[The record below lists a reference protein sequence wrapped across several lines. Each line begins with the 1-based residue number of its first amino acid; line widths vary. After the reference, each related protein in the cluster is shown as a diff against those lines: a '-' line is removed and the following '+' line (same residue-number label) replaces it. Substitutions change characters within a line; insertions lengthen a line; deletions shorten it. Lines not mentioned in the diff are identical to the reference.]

1 MWWRTRLIQFVR
13 FSIIIPSLNEST
25 GIGQTLDNVFTT
37 TDSTE
42 IEVLVSDGGSTD
54 GTLDIARQ
62 HPVTVLCG
70 ASGRAAQMN
79 RAAQQ
84 ARGDWLIFLHADTTL
99 PDNWMPSITQ
109 SGSQWGRFNVRLSGS
124 QWLLRVVET
133 SMNLRSCL
141 TSVATGDQAMF
152 FKRQFFEEI
161 GGFPP
166 MPLMEDVAISKQAR
180 KQHKPACIKQPVITS
195 SRRWEENGILRTVLY
210 MWYLRLAYWSGVK
223 AEKLH
228 KLYYS

>member
-1 MWWRTRLIQFVR
+1 MQ
-13 FSIIIPSLNEST
+13 FSIIIPSLNES
-25 GIGQTLDNVFTT
+25 GRIGPTLDNVF
-37 TDSTE
+37 STAAPHE

-54 GTLDIARQ
+54 ATLDIAGRY
-62 HPVTVLCG
+62 PVTVING
-70 ASGRAAQMN
+70 TPGRAIQMN

-84 ARGDWLIFLHADTTL
+84 ASGEWLIFLHADTSL
-99 PDNWMPSITQ
+99 PTDWAVSIAH
-109 SGSQWGRFNVRLSGS
+109 SDSQWGRFDVRLSGS

-152 FKRQFFEEI
+152 FRRRFFENM
-161 GGFPP
+161 GGYPP
-166 MPLMEDVAISKQAR
+166 LPLMEDIAISKQAR
-180 KQHKPACIKQPVITS
+180 KQQKPACIKHPVITS
-195 SRRWEENGILRTVLY
+195 SQRWEENGIVRTILS

-223 AEKLH
+223 VEKLH